1 MRIKKFLIHFFNK
14 IVNYFLPF
22 FNSKKMGENFNLF
35 KDNFTNNEI
44 NLSEENKKLKEEIKK
59 KDEMI
64 ENMKKEKI
72 LLNKL
77 ITLRDKK
84 IEELKKEL
92 NDKSIQNYY
101 NLLKNQIESN
111 ENFLRNIQNLKNEQQ
126 DLILLHRENQM
137 INNRIQNP
145 NNINNN
151 NQRRPI
157 SNRVNNGLTQMEINK
172 IPEEIVQN
180 NINYESKF
188 CSICLNNFKKGDL
201 IKRLNCL
208 HIFHK
213 YCITLWLKKK
223 NVCPIDKHVVDVN
236 LND

>member
-22 FNSKKMGENFNLF
+22 FNSKKMGDNFNLF
-35 KDNFTNNEI
+35 EDNFMNNEI
-44 NLSEENKKLKEEIKK
+44 NLLEENKKIKKEIKK
-59 KDEMI
+59 KDEII

-101 NLLKNQIESN
+101 NLIKNQIESN

-201 IKRLNCL
+201 IKRLNW
-208 HIFHK
+208 HYFMA
-213 YCITLWLKKK
+213 KKEK
-223 NVCPIDKHVVDVN
+223 CVSN
-236 LND
+236 

>member
-22 FNSKKMGENFNLF
+22 FNSKKMGDNFNLF
-35 KDNFTNNEI
+35 EDNFMNNEI
-44 NLSEENKKLKEEIKK
+44 NLLEENKKLKEEITK
-59 KDEMI
+59 KDEII

-101 NLLKNQIESN
+101 NLIKNQIESN
-111 ENFLRNIQNLKNEQQ
+111 ENFLLNIQNLKNEQQ

-137 INNRIQNP
+137 VNNRIQNP

-151 NQRRPI
+151 NHI

-236 LND
+236 LNG